1 MYLFLVPLFIGF
13 AFNWASAFTD
23 FYSRRFGERSGRL
36 ISFITRNILGIPV
49 WVIGLVLA
57 FRESASLLFI
67 PSLLTDILG
76 WLLVVTGTVP
86 MFWGL
91 AFLGRRSFR
100 PTQQDTLVSA
110 GIYNHI
116 RHPIYTG
123 VLIEFVGGPL
133 LHPMIPALIACAFGW
148 GYIYVQ
154 ARLEEFDLV
163 RRIPSYRQYMD
174 RVPRFFPRLRKK

>member
-1 MYLFLVPLFIGF
+1 MYLFLIPLLIGF

-23 FYSRRFGERSGRL
+23 FYSRRFGERRGRL

-57 FRESASLLFI
+57 FRGSAPSLFI
-67 PSLLTDILG
+67 PSPVTDILG
-76 WLLVVTGTVP
+76 WLLVVTGTLP

-100 PTQQDTLVSA
+100 PTRQDTLVSA
-110 GIYNHI
+110 GIYKYI
-116 RHPIYTG
+116 RHPIYIG
-123 VLIEFVGGPL
+123 VLLEFVGSPL
-133 LHPMIPALIACAFGW
+133 LHPMIPAVIACALGW

-154 ARLEEFDLV
+154 ARLEEFDLI